1 MASPPTYAF
10 PDPPLKIE
18 TVTST
23 SSGPVMSKDD
33 MNNEESHGTTSPDA
47 STSAAAQSGHTGSP
61 PPRHAVLKTYKLY
74 IGGKFPRTE
83 SGRTERFENASGEL
97 CANVCRA
104 SRKDFR
110 EAVEAARSA
119 FGSWSA
125 RTAYNRAQIL
135 YRAAEM
141 LEGRAAQFR
150 EELQHEGASEAEAR
164 TEVEAAIDRLVYY
177 AGWADKLQQ
186 VFGAVNPVAS
196 SHFNFSLLEPT
207 GVVAIAAPTK
217 PGLLGLVGVLAPAI
231 VSGNTTVTLASPDHP
246 LSAISFAEVL
256 ASSDVPGGVVNL
268 LTGRRDELLE
278 HFASHMD
285 VNALVL
291 TDTADEETAALRTAA
306 ADNLK
311 RVIRREQAD
320 WNDAGCESPYWILD
334 TLEVKTT
341 WHPVGT

>member
-1 MASPPTYAF
+1 MNKEDPQDAANAS
-10 PDPPLKIE
+10 
-18 TVTST
+18 
-23 SSGPVMSKDD
+23 
-33 MNNEESHGTTSPDA
+33 
-47 STSAAAQSGHTGSP
+47 SAAADATPSTSEAAAT
-61 PPRHAVLKTYKLY
+61 RHSVLKTYKLY
-74 IGGKFPRTE
+74 IGGQFPRTE
-83 SGRTERFENASGEL
+83 SGRTDRFEDTSGQL

-110 EAVEAARSA
+110 EAVEAARAA
-119 FGSWSA
+119 FAPWTA
-125 RTAYNRAQIL
+125 RSAYNRAQIL

-150 EELQHEGASEAEAR
+150 EELQREGVDGTEAKV
-164 TEVEAAIDRLVYY
+164 EVEAAIDRLVYY
-177 AGWADKLQQ
+177 AGWADKIQQ

-207 GVVAIAAPTK
+207 GVVAAVAPSE
-217 PGLLGLVGVLAPAI
+217 PGLLGLVSVLAPAI
-231 VSGNTTVTLASPDHP
+231 VAGNTTVTLASAAHP
-246 LSAISFAEVL
+246 LTAISFAEVL
-256 ASSDVPGGVVNL
+256 ASSDLPGGVVNL

-291 TDTADEETAALRTAA
+291 TDTEGAEAKALRSAA
-306 ADNLK
+306 ADNVK
-311 RVIRREQAD
+311 RVVRRKPTD
-320 WNDAGCESPYWILD
+320 WREDACESPYWILD

>member
-1 MASPPTYAF
+1 MMNKDDSQAT
-10 PDPPLKIE
+10 PDSSEPSE
-18 TVTST
+18 TT
-23 SSGPVMSKDD
+23 SSPARSP
-33 MNNEESHGTTSPDA
+33 SQTSSPDA
-47 STSAAAQSGHTGSP
+47 ATRATRS
-61 PPRHAVLKTYKLY
+61 AVLKTYKLY
-74 IGGKFPRTE
+74 IGGQFPRTE
-83 SGRTERFENASGEL
+83 SGRTDRFEDPSGAL

-110 EAVEAARSA
+110 EAVEAARAAS
-119 FGSWSA
+119 GSWAA
-125 RTAYNRAQIL
+125 RSAYNRAQIL

-150 EELQHEGASEAEAR
+150 EELQREGVAEAEAR
-164 TEVEAAIDRLVYY
+164 AEVEASVDRLVYY

-196 SHFNFSLLEPT
+196 SHFNFSILEPT
-207 GVVAIAAPTK
+207 GVVAAVAPEE
-217 PGLLGLVGVLAPAI
+217 PGLLGLVSVLAPAL
-231 VSGNTTVTLASPDHP
+231 VAGNTTVTLASAKHP

-291 TDTADEETAALRTAA
+291 TDLESDVVAELRTAA
-306 ADNLK
+306 ADNVK
-311 RVIRREQAD
+311 RVVRRAPTNWQ
-320 WNDAGCESPYWILD
+320 DAICESPYWILD

-341 WHPVGT
+341 WHPIGV

>member
-1 MASPPTYAF
+1 MNKDESPSETTSSN
-10 PDPPLKIE
+10 E
-18 TVTST
+18 TVDTTDRAPST
-23 SSGPVMSKDD
+23 AGSS
-33 MNNEESHGTTSPDA
+33 SPR
-47 STSAAAQSGHTGSP
+47 Q
-61 PPRHAVLKTYKLY
+61 RVLKTYKLY

-83 SGRTERFENASGEL
+83 SGRTDRFENPSGDL

-110 EAVEAARSA
+110 EAVEAARA
-119 FGSWSA
+119 ACAPWAA
-125 RTAYNRAQIL
+125 RSAYNRAQIL
-135 YRAAEM
+135 YRIAEM

-150 EELQHEGASEAEAR
+150 EELELEGRSETEAR
-164 TEVEAAIDRLVYY
+164 TEVEACVDRLVYY
-177 AGWADKLQQ
+177 AGWSDKLQQ

-207 GVVAIAAPTK
+207 GVVAMAAPREA
-217 PGLLGLVGVLAPAI
+217 GLLGLVSVLAPAM
-231 VSGNTTVTLASPDHP
+231 VAGNTTVLLASSEYP

-291 TDTADEETAALRTAA
+291 TDVEGETRVALRSAA
-306 ADNLK
+306 ADNVK
-311 RVIRREQAD
+311 RIVERAPAD
-320 WNDAGCESPYWILD
+320 WRGTECETPYWILD

-341 WHPVGT
+341 WHPIGT